1 MCLRQDDKRETKPE
15 DKSSQWHFFTWTCI
29 YMRTQEREIIVD
41 IKSGLLF
48 LFFACYSVLYMCTYR
63 LYVCVKMKREER
75 EK

>member
-48 LFFACYSVLYMCTYR
+48 LFFRLLFSLIYVYIPSLCMC
-63 LYVCVKMKREER
+63 
-75 EK
+75 